1 MKKLIYSFFAMA
13 LSLSGCS
20 GSAGDFE
27 FVISPDTTA
36 VIKSTAIS
44 CLSKKAAL
52 DTGTSPTYDV
62 AANFAQIK
70 GMSFTF
76 SSTTKALIINTIE
89 FKFDGDS
96 SFTISAD
103 QLLSLNSIWW
113 DAGEAVVSGPPN
125 RPKYSNAAV
134 TYSPASSV
142 KIDCPLYLSGLPA
155 GPAYQKSGSAT
166 VYGTFED
173 AAGNVE
179 SAQSTSF
186 VTVTWRGD

>member
-1 MKKLIYSFFAMA
+1 MKKLIYAFFAMS

-44 CLSKKAAL
+44 CLSKKNAADG
-52 DTGTSPTYDV
+52 DTVPTYDV

-70 GMSFTF
+70 GMSFSF
-76 SSTTKALIINTIE
+76 SSSTKALVINTIE
-89 FKFDGDS
+89 FKIDGLP
-96 SFTISAD
+96 TVTVSAD
-103 QLLSLNSIWW
+103 QLLSLNSVWW
-113 DAGEAVVSGPPN
+113 DAGEAVVSGPAG
-125 RPKYSNAAV
+125 RKKYSDAAD
-134 TYSPASSV
+134 TYNPASDV
-142 KIDCPLYLSGLPA
+142 KIDCPLYLSGLPS

-173 AAGNVE
+173 AAGNIE
-179 SAQSTSF
+179 SAQSQSF

>member
-1 MKKLIYSFFAMA
+1 MKKLIYAFFAMS

-44 CLSKKAAL
+44 CLSKKNA
-52 DTGTSPTYDV
+52 TEGGTVPTYDV
-62 AANFAQIK
+62 SANFAQIK
-70 GMSFTF
+70 GMSFSF
-76 SSTTKALIINTIE
+76 SSSTKALIINTVE
-89 FKFDGDS
+89 FKFDGLS
-96 SFTISAD
+96 TITVSAD
-103 QLLSLNSIWW
+103 ALLSLNSVWW
-113 DAGEAVVSGPPN
+113 EAGEAVVSGPAG
-125 RPKYSNAAV
+125 RKKYSNAAL
-134 TYSPASSV
+134 TYNPAPIV
-142 KIDCPLYLSGLPA
+142 KIDCPLYISGLPS

-173 AAGNVE
+173 AAGNIE
-179 SAQSTSF
+179 SAQAQSY

>member
-1 MKKLIYSFFAMA
+1 MKKLIYAFFAMS

-44 CLSKKAAL
+44 CLSKKNAA
-52 DTGTSPTYDV
+52 DGGTVPTYDV
-62 AANFAQIK
+62 SANFAQIK
-70 GMSFTF
+70 GMSFSF
-76 SSTTKALIINTIE
+76 SSSTKALVINTVE
-89 FKFDGDS
+89 FKFDGLS
-96 SFTISAD
+96 TITISAD
-103 QLLSLNSIWW
+103 QLLSLNSVWW
-113 DAGEAVVSGPPN
+113 ETGEAVISGPAG
-125 RPKYSNAAV
+125 RKAYADAAV
-134 TYSPASSV
+134 SYNPASTV
-142 KIDCPLYLSGLPA
+142 KIDCPLYISGLPS

-173 AAGNVE
+173 AAGNIE
-179 SAQSTSF
+179 SAQAQSF